1 MCFGKA
7 RYHHSDRLK
16 TGSAQTPPSGKTA
29 ATPLGVGHTRKPC
42 SLEPQH
48 GVDDTNN
55 EGSNPKESAAKVGI
69 LDQLA
74 EPNPPSQ
81 LLIFGG
87 KSITL
92 LAMPVI

>member
-16 TGSAQTPPSGKTA
+16 TGSTQTPPSGKTA

-42 SLEPQH
+42 ALKPQQ
-48 GVDDTNN
+48 GLDYTND
-55 EGSNPKESAAKVGI
+55 EGSSPKESAAKVGI

-74 EPNPPSQ
+74 EPTPPSQ
-81 LLIFGG
+81 LIIFWG